1 MSIGV
6 YEKENVAVSRVSASI
21 PSGRDLSP
29 IDRNYI
35 GVSGVCDLKR
45 TVSRSIV
52 DHNDLVLEIPCRL
65 ADRAQGRRKL
75 YFFIVS
81 RNDEREHK

>member
-6 YEKENVAVSRVSASI
+6 YEKENVTVSRVSASI

-35 GVSGVCDLKR
+35 GVSAACDLK
-45 TVSRSIV
+45 
-52 DHNDLVLEIPCRL
+52 LRL
-65 ADRAQGRRKL
+65 QP
-75 YFFIVS
+75 
-81 RNDEREHK
+81 